1 MMGTVTGTRRV
12 RSYYR
17 NPMQFVR
24 AIALIGTAAV
34 ALLLGHAVADT
45 SKKELTT
52 IADIYTAIRVCWKAP
67 KVSVPTELVVRLS
80 FTRKGNILGKAQVT
94 HENRIVSNES
104 MLLFRKAV
112 IETFQRC
119 TPLPFSRALGDAIAG
134 RPMNFYFRQNSGLRI

>member
-1 MMGTVTGTRRV
+1 MHRSRRTYLRPSSMMGTVTGTRRL

-67 KVSVPTELVVRLS
+67 KVSGPTELVVRLS
-80 FTRKGNILGKAQVT
+80 FTRKGNILGTAQVT
-94 HENRIVSNES
+94 YENRIV
-104 MLLFRKAV
+104 
-112 IETFQRC
+112 
-119 TPLPFSRALGDAIAG
+119 
-134 RPMNFYFRQNSGLRI
+134 